1 MSKRTNTA
9 VWEEKYNRWRIAVQK
24 DGVRKQFYSSKPGR
38 TGQREANA
46 KADRWLD
53 DGIEVKAR
61 RVEDAGKLWLASVE
75 LTTSHSNYRPRE
87 SRWRVWVLPIIGKK
101 RVTTLTDQDL
111 QDVVN
116 NAHAAGLSKKTLQS
130 LVGDLNAFCKYCRKA
145 KLSTFRPEELEIPAG
160 ARLKGK
166 TILQPDALAT
176 LFSVDTTLY
185 RGKRVHDDYIHA
197 YRFQTLTGL
206 RPGELIGLRWD
217 DIRGDTV
224 NIVRAVNI
232 EGETTRGKNDNAVR
246 SFTLSDLA
254 RAVLNAQQEATGH
267 SGSVF
272 KLETER
278 RYYERWRIYC
288 RSNGIPPTSVYELRH
303 TFVSVVKTLPEGTIK
318 PLVGHSQNMDT
329 FGQYSHALSGDAANA
344 AQAVNDAFLQLL
356 QPEK

>member
-101 RVTTLTDQDL
+101 RVTALTDQDL

-130 LVGDLNAFCKYCRKA
+130 LVGDLNAFCKYCRA
-145 KLSTFRPEELEIPAG
+145 RKLTTFHPELLHVPAG

-166 TILQPDALAT
+166 TILQPDALKI

-185 RGKRVHDDYIHA
+185 RGKRVRDDFIHA

-224 NIVRAVNI
+224 NIARAVNI

-246 SFTLSDLA
+246 SFALSGFA
-254 RAVLNAQQEATGH
+254 RAVLEQQRASRGDRD
-267 SGSVF
+267 SVF
-272 KLETER
+272 EIVSEG
-278 RYYERWRIYC
+278 YYYKRWQAYLKA
-288 RSNGIPPTSVYELRH
+288 NELPPVSLYALRH
-303 TFVSVVKTLPEGTIK
+303 TFVSIVKTLPAGEVDR
-318 PLVGHSQNMDT
+318 L
-329 FGQYSHALSGDAANA
+329 
-344 AQAVNDAFLQLL
+344 
-356 QPEK
+356 